1 VTTFRSQHD
10 KNNPYFIMGRTAV
23 HDDRLSFKAVGLLTY
38 LLSKPDNWETILT
51 DLVKHHTDGE
61 SSVRSGLGELKTYGY
76 IVHSRERGEDGK
88 YVQGFYDVHES
99 PQGDF
104 PDVDNPDVDNPPLVS
119 NDEVVNK
126 ETTTTTASASVKEVA
141 HLYESIMGRIVRS
154 VYDGESL
161 ADLSD
166 TFPINWIT
174 EAFQITMDTASKPS
188 LAYARSILERWK
200 REGKSTAEKQAE
212 QEEEKKSVQIRP
224 VGGDAEWLT

>member
-1 VTTFRSQHD
+1 VTTFRTHHD
-10 KNNPYFIMGRTAV
+10 RNNPYFQMNRVAV
-23 HDDRLSFKAVGLLTY
+23 QDERLSYKAVGLLVY
-38 LLSKPDNWETILT
+38 LLSKPDDWRTIVN
-51 DLVKHHTDGE
+51 DLVNRHTDGKD
-61 SSVRSGLGELKTYGY
+61 SVRAGLNELIECGY
-76 IVHSRERGEDGK
+76 IIRQQPREESGTFRTVE
-88 YVQGFYDVHES
+88 YDVCET
-99 PQGDF
+99 PQAGF
-104 PDVDNPDVDNPPLVS
+104 PEAVKPVAANPPLVS

-212 QEEEKKSVQIRP
+212 QEKEKKSMKIRP
-224 VGGDAEWLT
+224 IGGDIR